1 LYSSRR
7 KFGLVNFVSLLPD
20 FGYDSWRLCQSKKK
34 HSAWV
39 QQSLLGVLLQYYL
52 CPNGR
57 GRR

>member
-1 LYSSRR
+1 
-7 KFGLVNFVSLLPD
+7 
-20 FGYDSWRLCQSKKK
+20 LCQSKKK